1 MNINQENFS
10 KEALPSKST
19 STLKVSTEYTFSIK
33 HTLIKC
39 AFTIFVV
46 FVMVGLSEL
55 FEEKEIVFPEIT
67 ALMIGLA
74 VSPKRSWQTSRIRLI
89 FLILICSLLGIF
101 FVRYVSFPLPVNITI
116 AFGICQLILYYSR
129 TSFAPLI
136 SAAILPI
143 LMGTTSIIYPIC
155 AVSFTLLA
163 LLCEY
168 ILTKLNIRP
177 KEVYTPT
184 PLPKFNDFNSI
195 IVCILTI
202 AVLSPIVIQLGY
214 RFCIAPPLL
223 VAFTEFCRPA
233 CNARKHPFKSVII
246 IFLCGLAG
254 TLCRYVL
261 VGLLCLPLTLAAVAA
276 TIFMLIIVNW
286 SKCYL
291 PPAGAL
297 TILPMIIPYDCIL
310 TYPLQILIG
319 VSLFMLI
326 SIFLN
331 KVRRQIF

>member
-1 MNINQENFS
+1 MNTNPKNTF

-19 STLKVSTEYTFSIK
+19 STPKASIEYTFSIK
-33 HTLIKC
+33 HTLVKC
-39 AFTIFVV
+39 TFTIFVV

-55 FEEKEIVFPEIT
+55 LNEKEIVFPEIT
-67 ALMIGLA
+67 ALMIGLT
-74 VSPKRSWQTSRIRLI
+74 VSQKRSWQVSPIRILL
-89 FLILICSLLGIF
+89 LILVCSLLGIF

-116 AFGICQLILYYSR
+116 AFCVCQLILYYSR
-129 TSFAPLI
+129 TTFAPLI

-163 LLCEY
+163 LFCEY
-168 ILTKLNIRP
+168 ILTRLNIRP
-177 KEVYTPT
+177 KEIYTPAS
-184 PLPKFNDFNSI
+184 LPKSGDFISI
-195 IVCILTI
+195 IVCVLTI
-202 AVLSPIVIQLGY
+202 AVLSPIVIKLGF

-233 CNARKHPFKSVII
+233 CNARKHPFKAVTV

-254 TLCRYVL
+254 ALCRYVL
-261 VGLLCLPLTLAAVAA
+261 VGILGLPLTLAAVTA
-276 TIFMLIIVNW
+276 TIFMLIIVNC
-286 SKCYL
+286 SKCFL

-297 TILPMIIPYDCIL
+297 TILPMIIPYDGIL

-326 SIFLN
+326 SILLEQLR
-331 KVRRQIF
+331 K

>member
-19 STLKVSTEYTFSIK
+19 STPKVSTEYTFSIK

-55 FEEKEIVFPEIT
+55 LNEKEIVFPEIT
-67 ALMIGLA
+67 ALMIGLT
-74 VSPKRSWQTSRIRLI
+74 VSPKRSWQVSPIRILL
-89 FLILICSLLGIF
+89 LILICSLLGIF
-101 FVRYVSFPLPVNITI
+101 FVRYVPFPLPVNITI
-116 AFGICQLILYYSR
+116 AFCICQLILFYSR
-129 TSFAPLI
+129 TTFAPLI

-163 LLCEY
+163 LFCEY
-168 ILTKLNIRP
+168 ILTMLNIRP
-177 KEVYTPT
+177 KEVYTPAL
-184 PLPKFNDFNSI
+184 LPKFNDFIRI
-195 IVCILTI
+195 IVCVLTI
-202 AVLSPIVIQLGY
+202 AILSPIVIQLGF

-233 CNARKHPFKSVII
+233 CNARKHPFKAVIV

-254 TLCRYVL
+254 ALCRYVL
-261 VGLLCLPLTLAAVAA
+261 VGILALPLTLAAVTA
-276 TIFMLIIVNW
+276 TFFMLIIVNCL
-286 SKCYL
+286 KCFL

-297 TILPMIIPYDCIL
+297 TILPMIIPYDSIL

-326 SIFLN
+326 SILLN
-331 KVRRQIF
+331 RLRR

>member
-1 MNINQENFS
+1 MNIKQKNFS

-55 FEEKEIVFPEIT
+55 LNEKEIVFPEIT
-67 ALMIGLA
+67 ALMIGLT
-74 VSPKRSWQTSRIRLI
+74 VSPKRSWQVSPIRILL
-89 FLILICSLLGIF
+89 LILICSLLGIF
-101 FVRYVSFPLPVNITI
+101 FVRYVPFPLPVNITI
-116 AFGICQLILYYSR
+116 AFCICQLILYYSR
-129 TSFAPLI
+129 TTFAPLI

-143 LMGTTSIIYPIC
+143 LMGTISIIYPIC

-163 LLCEY
+163 LFCEY
-168 ILTKLNIRP
+168 ILTMLNIRP
-177 KEVYTPT
+177 KEVYTPAL
-184 PLPKFNDFNSI
+184 LPKFNDFIRI
-195 IVCILTI
+195 IVCVLTI
-202 AVLSPIVIQLGY
+202 AILSPIVIQLGF

-233 CNARKHPFKSVII
+233 CNARKHPFKTVIV

-254 TLCRYVL
+254 ALCRYVL
-261 VGLLCLPLTLAAVAA
+261 VGILALPLTLAAVTA
-276 TIFMLIIVNW
+276 TIFMLIIVNF
-286 SKCYL
+286 SKCFL

-297 TILPMIIPYDCIL
+297 TILPMIIPYDSIL

-326 SIFLN
+326 SILLN
-331 KVRRQIF
+331 RLRR

>member
-1 MNINQENFS
+1 MNTNPKNTF

-19 STLKVSTEYTFSIK
+19 STPKASIEYTFSIK
-33 HTLIKC
+33 HTLVKC
-39 AFTIFVV
+39 TFTIFVV

-55 FEEKEIVFPEIT
+55 LNEKEIVFPEIT
-67 ALMIGLA
+67 ALMIGLT
-74 VSPKRSWQTSRIRLI
+74 VSQKRSWQVSPIRILL
-89 FLILICSLLGIF
+89 LILICSLLGIF
-101 FVRYVSFPLPVNITI
+101 FVRYVPFPLPVNITL
-116 AFGICQLILYYSR
+116 AFCICQLILYYSR
-129 TSFAPLI
+129 TTFAPLI

-163 LLCEY
+163 LFCEY
-168 ILTKLNIRP
+168 ILTRLNIRP
-177 KEVYTPT
+177 KEIYTPA
-184 PLPKFNDFNSI
+184 PLPKSGDFISI
-195 IVCILTI
+195 IVCVLTI
-202 AVLSPIVIQLGY
+202 AILSPIVIQLGF

-233 CNARKHPFKSVII
+233 CNARKHPFKAVIV

-254 TLCRYVL
+254 ALCRYVL
-261 VGLLCLPLTLAAVAA
+261 AGILGLPLTLAAVTA
-276 TIFMLIIVNW
+276 TIFMLIIVNC
-286 SKCYL
+286 SKCFL

-297 TILPMIIPYDCIL
+297 TILPMIIPYDGIL

-326 SIFLN
+326 SILLN
-331 KVRRQIF
+331 QLRK

>member
-1 MNINQENFS
+1 MNTNPKNTF
-10 KEALPSKST
+10 KETLPSKST
-19 STLKVSTEYTFSIK
+19 STPKASIEYTFSIK
-33 HTLIKC
+33 HTLVKC

-55 FEEKEIVFPEIT
+55 LNEKEIVFPEIT
-67 ALMIGLA
+67 ALMIGLT
-74 VSPKRSWQTSRIRLI
+74 VSQKRSWQVSPIRILL
-89 FLILICSLLGIF
+89 LILICSLLGIF

-116 AFGICQLILYYSR
+116 AFCICQLILYYSR
-129 TSFAPLI
+129 TTFAPLI

-163 LLCEY
+163 LFCEY
-168 ILTKLNIRP
+168 ILTRLNIRP
-177 KEVYTPT
+177 KEIYTPA
-184 PLPKFNDFNSI
+184 PLPKSGDFISI
-195 IVCILTI
+195 IVCVLTI
-202 AVLSPIVIQLGY
+202 SILSPIVIQLGF

-233 CNARKHPFKSVII
+233 CNARKHPFKAVTV

-254 TLCRYVL
+254 ALCRYVL
-261 VGLLCLPLTLAAVAA
+261 AGILGLPLTLAAVTA
-276 TIFMLIIVNW
+276 TIFMLIIVNC
-286 SKCYL
+286 SKCFL

-297 TILPMIIPYDCIL
+297 TILPMIIPYDGIL

-326 SIFLN
+326 SILLN
-331 KVRRQIF
+331 QLRK